1 MSGGRATC
9 CCPQGSGAVLRAS
22 PFPGSW
28 LWPVGFGCLRCV
40 PSPRGVSL
48 ARFPHV
54 APAWTL
60 LDPRSEGQW
69 GRGWL
74 SPVETETRTVTR
86 KWPGRV
92 HPNRTEVAR
101 GAEKGLRAHCPRP
114 RRLCRVPR
122 VSATLGMT
130 SEGSVCVCP
139 PPLGVPGVSGGGA
152 QAWCGRDWRLA
163 CPGHLSPPGGGTAH
177 RVSPRAS
184 FPAVP
189 SPAWQHHTPGDTRPP
204 GGALCSSPG
213 DHGRAQALG
222 WLHRVP
228 SHGAELAPG
237 QVSRA
242 HVWLL
247 EKQREPRLWGQGS
260 PGCEASVAASSGAEP
275 RVFEGLERR

>member
-1 MSGGRATC
+1 MPTPAGG
-9 CCPQGSGAVLRAS
+9 
-22 PFPGSW
+22 
-28 LWPVGFGCLRCV
+28 
-40 PSPRGVSL
+40 PRG
-48 ARFPHV
+48 
-54 APAWTL
+54 
-60 LDPRSEGQW
+60 
-69 GRGWL
+69 
-74 SPVETETRTVTR
+74 
-86 KWPGRV
+86 
-92 HPNRTEVAR
+92 
-101 GAEKGLRAHCPRP
+101 
-114 RRLCRVPR
+114 
-122 VSATLGMT
+122 
-130 SEGSVCVCP
+130 
-139 PPLGVPGVSGGGA
+139 SGGGA

-163 CPGHLSPPGGGTAH
+163 CPGHLSSPGGGTAH
-177 RVSPRAS
+177 RVSPWAS

-260 PGCEASVAASSGAEP
+260 PGCEASVAEYSTETRGSLSGLKSRWGWGGGGGEISCTRTHTHVLQGRRELGDTREPSFLCFLRLSSPLGPSARSRAPQVAEGRP
-275 RVFEGLERR
+275 LGHCRQCPALGLWAPALVFPQ